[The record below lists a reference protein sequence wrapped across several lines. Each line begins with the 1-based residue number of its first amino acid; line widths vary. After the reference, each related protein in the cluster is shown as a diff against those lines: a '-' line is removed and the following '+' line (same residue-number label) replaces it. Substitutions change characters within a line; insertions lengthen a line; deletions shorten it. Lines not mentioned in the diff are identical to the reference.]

1 VVASIDERHDFIVG
15 FADALTRL
23 AYLLTVTETAE
34 LPDATSNAYR
44 RATVALAQAVRH
56 WRDVHVTGAP
66 EPIAVEALLNR
77 LPRKH
82 NRRATS
88 PDSLD
93 ATPVTESALSIGA
106 ISPDDE
112 KSDAAIELQRLHEAV
127 WRAWTRLPE
136 RQRVPFLFAEVSP
149 VSRLLDSLD
158 VPAGFAT
165 PRRLEML
172 AGQAVL
178 NLTAYLEVDRS
189 IVGAPTVHELEAL
202 LADVLPQHA
211 YDIVSSPD
219 PYTAVVDVAYRARR
233 RGMVAAAL
241 VIAVIAVSATV
252 IANISTSRD
261 RSKQAAASSA
271 GSSASRQAGAVQND
285 AAAEQGAPLVNW
297 PTRGTLKDDAALIA
311 KVRSSFVADHIDATG
326 RVQVLLVTDTT
337 WYRVA
342 YVAAQTRTGV
352 LLSWFY
358 GPPGSTDLV
367 EGFFSYTGT
376 FSNGDVVVAAV
387 ADTQGHDVLIVLGP
401 PDTSNVLLA
410 GADAN
415 APLEQFTS
423 LPVDDGVVIN
433 DISGVYVPALQ
444 VQVFASGTPIWAG
457 QVPSVQLAAT
467 VGIKASLSV
476 GAAGSTPAS
485 SSGTGVTSA
494 TSDPSINAVV
504 VERGEPDPG
513 LLDTALAAER
523 QYVVTGTLAAS
534 GMPVV
539 VWAGTDSSGTKG
551 VLLRAKTLHL
561 SDLLIAVWGN
571 DPNKATGYR
580 LAPDAPDAPI
590 IFQYDGVAGASVGVL
605 APHGVTQVGLVV
617 DGADIGVSQVDSDGF
632 ATLLVGKQYGV
643 LAEQTLAVDLFD
655 AKGRQI
661 SREPVTPS
669 A

>member
-34 LPDATSNAYR
+34 LPDATSNAQR

-66 EPIAVEALLNR
+66 EPVAVEALLNR

-82 NRRATS
+82 NRRATN

-106 ISPDDE
+106 TSTDDE
-112 KSDAAIELQRLHEAV
+112 KSDATIELQRLHEAV
-127 WRAWTRLPE
+127 WRAWTSLPE

-158 VPAGFAT
+158 VPEGFAT

-172 AGQAVL
+172 AGQAVS

-189 IVGAPTVHELEAL
+189 IVRAPVAHELEAL
-202 LADVLPQHA
+202 LAGVLSQHA
-211 YDIVSSPD
+211 YDIVSPRD
-219 PYTAVVDVAYRARR
+219 PYTAVVDVAYRVRR

-271 GSSASRQAGAVQND
+271 LGSPSQQPGVVLND
-285 AAAEQGAPLVNW
+285 AAAQHALLVNW
-297 PTRGTLKDDAALIA
+297 PTRGTLKDDAALVA
-311 KVRSSFVADHIDATG
+311 SVRSAFVADHIDATG
-326 RVQVLLVTDTT
+326 QVQVLLATDTP
-337 WYRVA
+337 WFRIA
-342 YVAAQTRTGV
+342 YVTAQTRTGV
-352 LLSWFY
+352 LRSWFY

-367 EGFFSYTGT
+367 EGFFSYT
-376 FSNGDVVVAAV
+376 SAYSSSDVVVAAV
-387 ADTQGHDVLIVLGP
+387 ADTQGHEVLIVVGP
-401 PDTSNVLLA
+401 PGTNKVLLA
-410 GADAN
+410 GANAN
-415 APLEQFTS
+415 TPLEQFNS
-423 LPVDDGVVIN
+423 VPVDDGVVVQ
-433 DISGVYVPALQ
+433 DISGDYVPALQ
-444 VQVFASGTPIWAG
+444 LQVFVSSTPIWAS
-457 QVPSVQLAAT
+457 QVPSVQLAGTFGVEAP
-467 VGIKASLSV
+467 
-476 GAAGSTPAS
+476 PAS
-485 SSGTGVTSA
+485 SSGIGVSSA
-494 TSDPSINAVV
+494 TSDPSINVVV
-504 VERGEPDPG
+504 VERGHPDPG

-561 SDLLIAVWGN
+561 SDLLIAVWAN
-571 DPNKATGYR
+571 DPGNATSYR

-590 IFQYDGVAGASVGVL
+590 VFQYDGAAGASVGVV

-617 DGADIGVSQVDSDGF
+617 DGEDIGVSQVDADGF
-632 ATLLVGKQYGV
+632 VTLLVGKQYGV